1 LNKTKIL
8 NLLFGTAYYVVGIF
22 GFYIL
27 FIAGLFDGIIG
38 EFSEAIYIICFV
50 IIPIIILILP
60 IFIKKILKKDF
71 YKAIIIGCKI
81 IIVYFILII
90 VIRCFI
96 IGYMSKFTINK
107 WNNSDWYDLRYLM
120 IDSLEKEYNFIGMTK
135 DYVIKILGEGQEREN
150 SICYSVKSIWM
161 DSYYYCINFDE
172 NNVVTYTFNTLK

>member
-1 LNKTKIL
+1 MNKTKIL

-90 VIRCFI
+90 VI
-96 IGYMSKFTINK
+96 
-107 WNNSDWYDLRYLM
+107 
-120 IDSLEKEYNFIGMTK
+120 
-135 DYVIKILGEGQEREN
+135 
-150 SICYSVKSIWM
+150 
-161 DSYYYCINFDE
+161 
-172 NNVVTYTFNTLK
+172 

>member
-1 LNKTKIL
+1 M
-8 NLLFGTAYYVVGIF
+8 
-22 GFYIL
+22 
-27 FIAGLFDGIIG
+27 
-38 EFSEAIYIICFV
+38 
-50 IIPIIILILP
+50 ILP